1 MWPLIIGY
9 RPGMEGSG
17 DKDEDEDEDKDKD
30 KDKDKDDDEQIMTTI
45 RVDYLVVRDR
55 GVSQFR
61 L

>member
-9 RPGMEGSG
+9 RPGMEGDG
-17 DKDEDEDEDKDKD
+17 PKDEDEDKDKD

-55 GVSQFR
+55 GVSQFK

>member
-9 RPGMEGSG
+9 RPGMEGEG
-17 DKDEDEDEDKDKD
+17 PREDEDEDKDKD

-45 RVDYLVVRDR
+45 RVDYLVVRDS
-55 GVSQFR
+55 GVSQFK